1 MIYGIGVDL
10 QNIAQL
16 EEAVTRQGES
26 FLRKV
31 FTDRERAYCS
41 RHTSPVQHLAA
52 RWAVK
57 EAFLKAT
64 GSGLGGQYLF
74 KDLEVVNKPSG
85 QPELILHG
93 KAEEDC
99 KRLGLHIYISISH
112 SGEYALGQVVLCMA

>member
-10 QNIAQL
+10 QTISQL
-16 EEAVTRQGES
+16 EQVMKRQGEN

-41 RHTSPVQHLAA
+41 RYARPARHLAA

-64 GSGLGGQYLF
+64 GSGLGGKYVF
-74 KDLEVVNKPSG
+74 KDLEVVNRSSG
-85 QPELILHG
+85 QPELILRG
-93 KAEEDC
+93 KAEEDRI
-99 KRLGLHIYISISH
+99 RLGFHVYISISH
-112 SGEYALGQVVLCMA
+112 SGEYAIGQVVLCKA